1 MIKKGDKVKVHYIGR
16 LVSGEIFDTS
26 MEDVAK
32 EEGIYNPERVYE
44 PIEFVVG
51 EGNLIEGFEEAVV
64 GMNIGDEKTV
74 TIPAEK
80 AYGERN
86 EMLVQKVP
94 ASAFEGA
101 DFEPEVGMMILAEGI
116 PAIIT
121 EVTDE
126 YVTLDFNHELAGEDL
141 VFTIIVVGKED
152 SE

>member
-16 LVSGEIFDTS
+16 LVNGEIFDTS

-51 EGNLIEGFEEAVV
+51 EGALIEGFEEAVI
-64 GMNIGDEKTV
+64 GMDIGEEKTV
-74 TIPAEK
+74 TIPPEK

-94 ASAFEGA
+94 LSAFEGA
-101 DFEPEVGMMILAEGI
+101 DFEPEEGMMILAEGI
-116 PAIIT
+116 PARIT

-152 SE
+152 NE